1 MEDGRDV
8 EEMTV
13 TPASC
18 RPPSLCGK
26 HDLSI
31 PKTKVVHHGST
42 ALVLWLT
49 SPNPW
54 RRACREK
61 GKGGGGPG
69 SGGGSLTH
77 EALQLGTVMDLSILS
92 LIVAAL
98 AVTVTPL
105 VSWLTTK
112 RQISTSFA
120 LARDQTHTSLATANK
135 KITAPMR
142 QEWINKLRELLAE
155 LISSAQHYYVT
166 GFEDRTDE
174 EYQRVT
180 LLQAHIR
187 LMLNSNEE
195 DHQRLEKLM
204 WTMVTSLER
213 AKIDEFPGLL
223 IEVIDL
229 SRKILKREWDRV
241 KEPILAETSHS

>member
-1 MEDGRDV
+1 MV
-8 EEMTV
+8 
-13 TPASC
+13 
-18 RPPSLCGK
+18 
-26 HDLSI
+26 
-31 PKTKVVHHGST
+31 
-42 ALVLWLT
+42 
-49 SPNPW
+49 
-54 RRACREK
+54 
-61 GKGGGGPG
+61 
-69 SGGGSLTH
+69 
-77 EALQLGTVMDLSILS
+77 LSILS

-135 KITAPMR
+135 QITAPMR
-142 QEWINKLRELLAE
+142 QAWINKLRELLAE
-155 LISSAQHYYVT
+155 LTSSAEHYYVA

-187 LMLNSNEE
+187 LMLNSNED
-195 DHQRLEKLM
+195 DHQRLEVLM
-204 WTMVTSLER
+204 RRMVDEIQYE
-213 AKIDEFPGLL
+213 KGKKPEFPDLHT
-223 IEVIDL
+223 EVIAL

-241 KEPILAETSHS
+241 KEPILAEPSHS